1 MNYKQYIIDTLRK
14 YVGRSR
20 LDFLTL
26 IAEMRDYIDLN
37 IINKRN
43 VKIILFPEEKQ
54 IIDKLTHDLTP
65 EKAVEFLDK
74 FSREIEKGEVIL

>member
-1 MNYKQYIIDTLRK
+1 MDYKQYIIDTLRK

-20 LDFLTL
+20 LNYLIL

-43 VKIILFPEEKQ
+43 VKIILYPEEKQ

-65 EKAVEFLDK
+65 RKAVEFLDN